1 MDIGK
6 FIVLNTLIEGF
17 FITKVN
23 KKFYFRVYISD
34 LLDEMMY
41 GSTKKKETKIDAF

>member
-1 MDIGK
+1 VDIGN
-6 FIVLNTLIEGF
+6 FIVLNILIEGF

-34 LLDEMMY
+34 VWFY
-41 GSTKKKETKIDAF
+41 KEERNKN